1 MKFLILDRDGVINH
15 DSDHYIK
22 SVEEWVPIPGSLE
35 AMARLY
41 QAGFRLAIASN
52 QSGLGRHFFT
62 IDDLHAIHRKM
73 VRELA
78 NLGCQVE
85 AIFFCPHTPEANC
98 FCRKPL
104 PGLLQEIASRLQIDL
119 TGVPCVGDSWRDLE
133 AALAVGA
140 SPILVRS
147 GKGLRTES
155 AHATELTRQG
165 IPVFTDLAE
174 VADQL
179 LVA

>member
-1 MKFLILDRDGVINH
+1 MKLLILDRDGVINH
-15 DSDHYIK
+15 DSDAYIK
-22 SVEEWVPIPGSLE
+22 SVEEWMPVTGSLE

-52 QSGLGRHFFT
+52 QSGVGRRLFT
-62 IDDLHAIHRKM
+62 IDDLNAIHRRM

-78 NLGCQVE
+78 SLGCQVE
-85 AIFFCPHTPEANC
+85 ALFFCPHTPEANC

-104 PGLLQEIASRLQIDL
+104 PGLLHEIATRLQIDL
-119 TGVPCVGDSWRDLE
+119 KGVPCIGDSWRDLE

-147 GKGLRTES
+147 GKGLRTQA
-155 AHATELTRQG
+155 AHANALITQG
-165 IPVFTDLAE
+165 IPVFADLAE
-174 VADQL
+174 VADHFL
-179 LVA
+179 AA